1 VNAVFHALS
10 ETGQVAAGGGGG
22 AVFLFLVAFLIWS
35 NSGGKSKAEKA
46 KQAKQGKR
54 RSEIEAVLRSWTLA
68 DRVVCRGVLDM
79 LDAEDAAKNKG
90 S

>member
-46 KQAKQGKR
+46 KQGKR
-54 RSEIEAVLRSWTLA
+54 RSEIEAILRSWTPA